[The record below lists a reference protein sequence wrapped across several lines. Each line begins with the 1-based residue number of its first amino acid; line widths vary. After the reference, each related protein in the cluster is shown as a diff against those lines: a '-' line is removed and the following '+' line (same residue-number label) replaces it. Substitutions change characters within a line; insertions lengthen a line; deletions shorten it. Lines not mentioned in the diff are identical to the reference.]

1 MIEISNLRKICEEG
15 QTILTA
21 DVKSDIERNDIE
33 KSIWISVDNKYSF
46 MLNDKTYD
54 FCLAL
59 PLYMAMYYK
68 TDLMICGNVSKK
80 LYRNVVDYIQPIMR
94 SFSPDLEPVRIMVDG
109 FSEVENSQTVNG
121 TGISCGVDSLATVYK
136 YYELEK
142 DSEYRLTHLF
152 FLNCGWHGSINNPVT
167 MELFNKRADEAEKAA
182 NDMNLPLVRVNSNL
196 HAFLYP
202 LDDQASYFNL
212 YTIVFFLGSAM
223 NRYYLSSSFSYN
235 EVMQYGYKSR
245 GRDFSEYGDPM
256 TLPLYANDTT
266 TIVSDGCQY
275 KRSVKTEL
283 IADWKISKKYLNVC
297 CRHSDDP
304 NVDEKNCSECLKCNR
319 TMVALDA
326 MGKLNEYSEIFDL
339 TKYQKNK
346 KRILFRLACDY
357 DKDAFSKDNFD
368 FCKQNGMK
376 MPSLKWII
384 FAKKCKKIIFS
395 PLKIMKKQ

>member
-1 MIEISNLRKICEEG
+1 MIEVSNLRKINDKEK
-15 QTILTA
+15 TILIA
-21 DVKSDIERNDIE
+21 DVASDIERNDIE
-33 KSIWISVDNKYSF
+33 KSIWISIDREYSF

-68 TDLMICGNVSKK
+68 TDLVIHGSVSKK
-80 LYRNVVDYIQPIMR
+80 LYRNVIDYIQPIIK
-94 SFSPDLEPVRIMVDG
+94 SFSSNLELVRIIVDG

-142 DSEYRLTHLF
+142 DPEYRLTHLF
-152 FLNCGWHGSINNPVT
+152 FLNCGWHGSIDNPVT
-167 MELFNKRADEAEKAA
+167 LELFNKRADEAEKAA
-182 NDMNLPLVRVNSNL
+182 KDMNLPLVRVNSNL

-212 YTIVFFLGSAM
+212 YTIVFFLGKAL
-223 NRYYLSSSFSYN
+223 NRYYLSSSFSYS
-235 EVMQYGYKSR
+235 EVMKYGYKSR

-256 TLPLYANDTT
+256 TLPLYANETT
-266 TIVSDGCQY
+266 YIVGDGGQY
-275 KRSVKTEL
+275 KRSTKTEL
-283 IADWKISKKYLNVC
+283 IADWKISKNYLNVC

-304 NVDEKNCSECLKCNR
+304 NVDESNCSECLKCNR

-326 MGKLNEYSEIFDL
+326 MGKLDEYSELFDL
-339 TKYQKNK
+339 TKYKRNK
-346 KRILFRLACDY
+346 KRILFKLACNY
-357 DKDAFSKDNFD
+357 DRDAFSKDNYD

-376 MPSLKWII
+376 MPSLKWIS
-384 FAKKCKKIIFS
+384 FAKKMKKIIFA
-395 PLKIMKKQ
+395 PLKIIKR

>member
-21 DVKSDIERNDIE
+21 DIKSDIERNDSE

-109 FSEVENSQTVNG
+109 FSEVENSQIVNG

-212 YTIVFFLGSAM
+212 YTIVFFW
-223 NRYYLSSSFSYN
+223 
-235 EVMQYGYKSR
+235 VVQ
-245 GRDFSEYGDPM
+245 
-256 TLPLYANDTT
+256 
-266 TIVSDGCQY
+266 
-275 KRSVKTEL
+275 
-283 IADWKISKKYLNVC
+283 
-297 CRHSDDP
+297 
-304 NVDEKNCSECLKCNR
+304 
-319 TMVALDA
+319 
-326 MGKLNEYSEIFDL
+326 
-339 TKYQKNK
+339 
-346 KRILFRLACDY
+346 
-357 DKDAFSKDNFD
+357 
-368 FCKQNGMK
+368 
-376 MPSLKWII
+376 
-384 FAKKCKKIIFS
+384 
-395 PLKIMKKQ
+395 